1 MAYNAKKVFIF
12 HFTHVDNFPA
22 ILNEG
27 LWADA
32 SIDCDKYKNIGN
44 VEIKSRR
51 KTMSVPFGGY
61 VANYVPFYFAP
72 RSPMMYT
79 QFKNDIIKNDETIYL
94 VANAHDLIPKYKWCC
109 SNMNEA
115 KNDTSFFETV
125 EDLEKELSWE
135 IFSTQYWNN
144 TDAYPDR
151 MERRMAEFLVYERVA
166 WDDFLGVAVYNEAAK
181 VKVYDMMCESQ
192 RKDVIVKNDWYF

>member
-1 MAYNAKKVFIF
+1 MNA
-12 HFTHVDNFPA
+12 
-22 ILNEG
+22 
-27 LWADA
+27 
-32 SIDCDKYKNIGN
+32 
-44 VEIKSRR
+44 
-51 KTMSVPFGGY
+51 
-61 VANYVPFYFAP
+61 
-72 RSPMMYT
+72 
-79 QFKNDIIKNDETIYL
+79 
-94 VANAHDLIPKYKWCC
+94 
-109 SNMNEA
+109 A

-166 WDDFLGVAVYNEAAK
+166 WDDFLGVAVYNEAVK